1 MPRAVALEPLSDE
14 RVPIPASG
22 LVIVGSERL
31 ETPGRGC
38 QGGSR
43 LGLFGVPCVQP
54 EETPQGLGR
63 LQLKMDTENGINAP
77 PALKAAVVRDE
88 PVG

>member
-38 QGGSR
+38 HR
-43 LGLFGVPCVQP
+43 LGLFEVPCVQP